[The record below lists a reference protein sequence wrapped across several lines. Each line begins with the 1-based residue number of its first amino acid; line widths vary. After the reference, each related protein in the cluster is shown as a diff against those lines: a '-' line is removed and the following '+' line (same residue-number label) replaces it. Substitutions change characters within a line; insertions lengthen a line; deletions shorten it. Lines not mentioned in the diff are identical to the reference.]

1 MFYLDIRYDS
11 SYIYIE
17 NIEDEAKI
25 LNKFCKDKGNKLV
38 FLELYY
44 EEDVA
49 ALFINNYRF
58 KILDNAVCIK
68 NRKIKYQ
75 YYIVQLQLWILEKH

>member
-1 MFYLDIRYDS
+1 MIHHTSISKTLKMRLRFSI
-11 SYIYIE
+11 
-17 NIEDEAKI
+17 N
-25 LNKFCKDKGNKLV
+25 FCKDKGNKLV